1 DAAAVVAAIVD
12 AALRA
17 RLFSLTRL
25 RLLLLL
31 RLLTRLRLLLLWP
44 RLLLRLLSAR
54 FGARR
59 GAAVG
64 STRFAPRLCLFPRL
78 AWLLLLTRRAFPTV
92 IFLLGER
99 RCRRQRKSRQQ
110 GRRREE

>member
-1 DAAAVVAAIVD
+1 MRFVVRRVDARHGVAGLAANSVPAIVDAVVLVAPIVDAAAVDAAIVD

-31 RLLTRLRLLLLWP
+31 RLLTRLRLLFPWP

-64 STRFAPRLCLFPRL
+64 STRFPPRLCLFPRL
-78 AWLLLLTRRAFPTV
+78 A
-92 IFLLGER
+92 
-99 RCRRQRKSRQQ
+99 
-110 GRRREE
+110 